1 MPAIALTGAQCNI
14 RTDGSFN
21 RARIQSIDTA
31 RIEEELAKG
40 KVVIVAGFQGVTEN
54 DEVTTLGRG
63 GGDITGAAVAAALN
77 ASVCEICTD
86 VDGVLS
92 ADPNVV
98 PDARFWP
105 ELSYEAAIEMA
116 SSGAKVLH
124 PRAAEICMSYNI
136 PIHIRSSFHLK
147 EGTWI
152 REGANSMEEAEIVGV
167 TSDKKIAKVT
177 LLNVP
182 DQPGIAAQIF
192 KDVADKDINIR
203 LIIQSAAADHRAGI
217 TFIIED
223 EFADGTA
230 SLSTSGRRK
239 GSPRKDGREGIR
251 DHRHYRLAP
260 GRHARACRAGC
271 SRRSH
276 REKINVDCISSS
288 EMTMSCVIAL
298 DQIDRGVKAVHDEF
312 FANAPARSDSAAV
325 QSAAQAVCRRVHD
338 SPGCADARRLS
349 LLGARS
355 DARCGGRAHAGAVH
369 EGSGEQLQ
377 VGARYCRPHLWRG
390 MELVPAMGRHFT
402 VRVSGGGSVPRR
414 GDASDRLE
422 STGTEGPP
430 ARRFPCVAR
439 TSWIASSNTGCSTAR
454 KWSRSFSHML
464 QHVVNHATF
473 HRGQVTTML
482 SQLGVPAP
490 KPQDLIR
497 FFRERAT
504 RVH

>member
-1 MPAIALTGAQCNI
+1 MSLGPIVVQKYGGSSVATAEKILAIADRVKMYHQTHPHIVVAVSAMGKTTDQLVALAGQVSKNPHGRDYDLLLASGEQVAVATLALALQDKGVPAIALTGAQCNI

-40 KVVIVAGFQGVTEN
+40 KVVIVAGFQGVTAN

-105 ELSYEAAIEMA
+105 ELTYEEAIEMA

-124 PRAAEICMSYNI
+124 PRAAEICKSFKI

-152 REGANSMEEAEIVGV
+152 REGARSEGARSMEEAEVVGV

-182 DQPGIAAQIF
+182 DEPGVAAQIF
-192 KDVADKDINIR
+192 KDVADKDVNIR

-223 EFADGTA
+223 GFADVARKLVADWKQKGLAKEGMVETEWA
-230 SLSTSGRRK
+230 SIAIIG
-239 GSPRKDGREGIR
+239 
-251 DHRHYRLAP
+251 HRLAATP
-260 GRHARACRAGC
+260 GLSARMFAALADEG
-271 SRRSH
+271 
-276 REKINVDCISSS
+276 INVDCISSS
-288 EMTMSCVIAL
+288 EMTMSCIIKR
-298 DQIDRGVKAVHDEF
+298 DQADRGVKVVHDAF
-312 FANAPARSDSAAV
+312 FAAAPAKKV
-325 QSAAQAVCRRVHD
+325 V
-338 SPGCADARRLS
+338 
-349 LLGARS
+349 
-355 DARCGGRAHAGAVH
+355 
-369 EGSGEQLQ
+369 
-377 VGARYCRPHLWRG
+377 
-390 MELVPAMGRHFT
+390 
-402 VRVSGGGSVPRR
+402 
-414 GDASDRLE
+414 ASR
-422 STGTEGPP
+422 
-430 ARRFPCVAR
+430 
-439 TSWIASSNTGCSTAR
+439 
-454 KWSRSFSHML
+454 
-464 QHVVNHATF
+464 
-473 HRGQVTTML
+473 
-482 SQLGVPAP
+482 
-490 KPQDLIR
+490 
-497 FFRERAT
+497 
-504 RVH
+504 

>member
-1 MPAIALTGAQCNI
+1 MSLGPIVVQKYGGSSVATAEKILAIAERVKAYQQTHPHLVVAVSAMGKTTDQLVALARQVSRNPHGRDYDLLLASGEQVAVATLALALQDKGVPAIALTGAQCNI

-31 RIEEELAKG
+31 RIEEELGKG
-40 KVVIVAGFQGVTEN
+40 KVVIVAGFQGVTAN

-136 PIHIRSSFHLK
+136 PIHIRSSFHLN

-152 REGANSMEEAEIVGV
+152 REGAAEMEEAEIVGV

-182 DQPGIAAQIF
+182 DRPGVAAEIF
-192 KDVADKDINIR
+192 RDVSDKDINIR

-223 EFADGTA
+223 EFAEGARKLVAEWLRKGLAKEGSVDKGFATIA
-230 SLSTSGRRK
+230 IIGSRLAATPGLSGRMFAALA
-239 GSPRKDGREGIR
+239 REN
-251 DHRHYRLAP
+251 
-260 GRHARACRAGC
+260 
-271 SRRSH
+271 
-276 REKINVDCISSS
+276 INVDCISSS

-298 DQIDRGVKAVHDEF
+298 EDIDRGVKAVHDEF
-312 FANAPARSDSAAV
+312 FHNAPAKKQEA
-325 QSAAQAVCRRVHD
+325 
-338 SPGCADARRLS
+338 
-349 LLGARS
+349 
-355 DARCGGRAHAGAVH
+355 
-369 EGSGEQLQ
+369 
-377 VGARYCRPHLWRG
+377 
-390 MELVPAMGRHFT
+390 
-402 VRVSGGGSVPRR
+402 
-414 GDASDRLE
+414 
-422 STGTEGPP
+422 
-430 ARRFPCVAR
+430 VAR
-439 TSWIASSNTGCSTAR
+439 
-454 KWSRSFSHML
+454 K
-464 QHVVNHATF
+464 
-473 HRGQVTTML
+473 
-482 SQLGVPAP
+482 
-490 KPQDLIR
+490 
-497 FFRERAT
+497 
-504 RVH
+504 

>member
-1 MPAIALTGAQCNI
+1 MSLGPIVVQKYGGSSVATAEKILAIAERVKTYLETHPHIVVAVSAMGKTTDQLVALARQVSTNPHGRDYDLLLASGEQVAVATLALALQDKGVPAIALTGAQCNI

-31 RIEEELAKG
+31 RIVEELGKG
-40 KVVIVAGFQGVTEN
+40 KVVIVAGFQGVTAN

-63 GGDITGAAVAAALN
+63 GGDITGAAVAAALE

-152 REGANSMEEAEIVGV
+152 REGASEMEEAEIVGV
-167 TSDKKIAKVT
+167 TSDKKIAKVM

-182 DQPGIAAQIF
+182 DHPGVAAEIF
-192 KDVADKDINIR
+192 KDVSDRDINIR
-203 LIIQSAAADHRAGI
+203 LIIQSAAADHRASI

-223 EFADGTA
+223 EFAESARKLVAEWKQKGLAKEGSVDKGYATIA
-230 SLSTSGRRK
+230 IIGSRLAATPGLSGRMFAA
-239 GSPRKDGREGIR
+239 
-251 DHRHYRLAP
+251 LA
-260 GRHARACRAGC
+260 
-271 SRRSH
+271 

-298 DQIDRGVKAVHDEF
+298 EDIDRGVKAVHDEF
-312 FANAPARSDSAAV
+312 FANAPAKV
-325 QSAAQAVCRRVHD
+325 
-338 SPGCADARRLS
+338 
-349 LLGARS
+349 
-355 DARCGGRAHAGAVH
+355 
-369 EGSGEQLQ
+369 
-377 VGARYCRPHLWRG
+377 
-390 MELVPAMGRHFT
+390 
-402 VRVSGGGSVPRR
+402 
-414 GDASDRLE
+414 ASR
-422 STGTEGPP
+422 
-430 ARRFPCVAR
+430 
-439 TSWIASSNTGCSTAR
+439 
-454 KWSRSFSHML
+454 
-464 QHVVNHATF
+464 
-473 HRGQVTTML
+473 
-482 SQLGVPAP
+482 
-490 KPQDLIR
+490 
-497 FFRERAT
+497 
-504 RVH
+504 

>member
-1 MPAIALTGAQCNI
+1 MSLGPIVVQKYGGSSVATAEKILAIAERVKTYLETHPHIVVAVSAMGKTTDQLVALARQVAKNPHGRDYDLLLASGEQVAVATLALALQDKGVPAIALTGAQCNI

-31 RIEEELAKG
+31 RIVEELGKG
-40 KVVIVAGFQGVTEN
+40 KVVIVAGFQGVTAN

-124 PRAAEICMSYNI
+124 PRAAEICMSYEI
-136 PIHIRSSFHLK
+136 PIHIRSSFHLR

-152 REGANSMEEAEIVGV
+152 REGASSMEEAEIVGV

-182 DQPGIAAQIF
+182 DEPGIAAEIF
-192 KDVADKDINIR
+192 KDVSDRDINIR

-223 EFADGTA
+223 EFADAARKLVAEWKQKGLAKEGSVDKGFATIA
-230 SLSTSGRRK
+230 IIGSRLAATPGLSGRMFAA
-239 GSPRKDGREGIR
+239 
-251 DHRHYRLAP
+251 LA
-260 GRHARACRAGC
+260 
-271 SRRSH
+271 

-298 DQIDRGVKAVHDEF
+298 DDINRGVKAVHDEF
-312 FANAPARSDSAAV
+312 FANAPAKV
-325 QSAAQAVCRRVHD
+325 
-338 SPGCADARRLS
+338 
-349 LLGARS
+349 
-355 DARCGGRAHAGAVH
+355 
-369 EGSGEQLQ
+369 
-377 VGARYCRPHLWRG
+377 
-390 MELVPAMGRHFT
+390 
-402 VRVSGGGSVPRR
+402 
-414 GDASDRLE
+414 DRK
-422 STGTEGPP
+422 
-430 ARRFPCVAR
+430 V
-439 TSWIASSNTGCSTAR
+439 
-454 KWSRSFSHML
+454 
-464 QHVVNHATF
+464 
-473 HRGQVTTML
+473 
-482 SQLGVPAP
+482 
-490 KPQDLIR
+490 
-497 FFRERAT
+497 AT
-504 RVH
+504 R